1 MSRTHTVVI
10 GGLML
15 ATFVAVFV
23 AMQRTPI
30 KTYEAIALQR
40 IGG

>member
-15 ATFVAVFV
+15 ATFVAVF
-23 AMQRTPI
+23 AALQRAPI

-40 IGG
+40 IVG